1 MAMPTTIRAF
11 ISLELPE
18 AIKQAADRLQER
30 LKTKGSDV
38 SWVKSSGL
46 HLTLKFLGQVP
57 MEMIPEIIKALEPV
71 AAQAHPLRVSVL
83 GVGAFP
89 HLENPKVVWLG
100 LQADEGLMQL
110 QRGVEEVTNRLG
122 FVPETRPF
130 RPHLTLGRVKSPKR
144 REALIA
150 ALEAEKG
157 WTGGEFELSELCLM
171 KSELQ
176 SGGAVHTPLWSKVL
190 S

>member
-1 MAMPTTIRAF
+1 M
-11 ISLELPE
+11 
-18 AIKQAADRLQER
+18 ADRLQER

-46 HLTLKFLGQVP
+46 HLTLKFLGLVP
-57 MEMIPEIIKALEPV
+57 MEMIPEIIHAVEPA
-71 AAQAHPLRVSVL
+71 AAQAHPLRVSV
-83 GVGAFP
+83 GEVGAFP
-89 HLENPKVVWLG
+89 HLRNPKVVWLG
-100 LQADEGLMQL
+100 LQADEELMEL
-110 QRGVEEVTNRLG
+110 QRGVEEATSRLG

-130 RPHLTLGRVKSPKR
+130 RPHLTLGRVKSPRR

-171 KSELQ
+171 KSELR
-176 SGGAVHTPLWSKVL
+176 SDGAVHTPLWSKVL

>member
-1 MAMPTTIRAF
+1 MPTTIRAF

-46 HLTLKFLGQVP
+46 HLTLKFLGQVRL
-57 MEMIPEIIKALEPV
+57 EMIPEIIKVLEPV
-71 AAQAHPLRVSVL
+71 AAQEHPFRVSVL

-100 LQADEGLMQL
+100 LKGDEGLMQL
-110 QRGVEEVTNRLG
+110 QRGVEEVINRLG

-130 RPHLTLGRVKSPKR
+130 RPHLTLGRVKSYSR
-144 REALIA
+144 REAFVA

-176 SGGAVHTPLWSKVL
+176 SGGAVHTLLWSKGL